1 MSESVGVTCTVA
13 ADNYVMGVKLI
24 NDNGLVQDLT
34 IDYEGGVDWQNKKTV
49 TFQQSNIDERGA
61 LVIHAEDSVAGQDHC
76 YQAGLLVHCI
86 ASDTRSQWD
95 NFLTNTNNWYSE
107 DGKELCSN
115 NNAAFL
121 SFNVDWISNMTD
133 NGANHIWV
141 ENSQVVNLVGTPFSD
156 FPLVSGE
163 ILQFKIPK
171 MFVFKTHSIIYFYTN
186 YFLNYFSLHKLD

>member
-1 MSESVGVTCTVA
+1 
-13 ADNYVMGVKLI
+13 MGVKLI

-34 IDYEGGVDWQNKKTV
+34 IDYEGGVGSGWQVKKTV

-76 YQAGLLVHCI
+76 YRAGLLVHCI

-95 NFLTNTNNWYSE
+95 NFLTNTNDWYSE

-115 NNAAFL
+115 NNAAF
-121 SFNVDWISNMTD
+121 FAWNVDWISKLTA

-163 ILQFKIPK
+163 ILQFKNIHLQK
-171 MFVFKTHSIIYFYTN
+171 HSIIYFYTN
-186 YFLNYFSLHKLD
+186 YSLNYSCLFNAQIRLIQ